1 MAQDVTRSWFAVLNN
16 PQDHGY
22 EGTPQAIC
30 EQLRDE
36 WIGDSTTR
44 SGAWAYCVSADNLPH
59 VHMVLEDA
67 VAMRFSVVKKS
78 YAIGCHLEPTRG
90 SKRQAEDYINKRHPY
105 DEKGEEVVC
114 IVRTGTIMG
123 APGKRNDLETIG
135 ALLEDGLN
143 PQQIMDNNFSFRRH
157 EKEIRSAYFRKLWK
171 ETPPIREVR
180 VHLFVGSSGSGKTH
194 KYVELCEE
202 VGEDDI
208 CLVTD
213 YSINGGMDHYSGE
226 SILFL
231 DEFKGQY
238 SYSTFLTLTDQY
250 KSQIHARYANIW
262 CLWSEVYITSVFPP
276 EDLYI
281 LMVPADRRGLDSRE
295 QMYRRITDISY
306 CYVVDGDYKRYT
318 IPMREY
324 KDYETLLA
332 QVPASIPPLFQF

>member
-16 PQDHGY
+16 PQDRGY

-44 SGAWAYCVSADNLPH
+44 SGAWAYCISADGLRH

-67 VAMRFSVVKKS
+67 VAMRFSAVKKS

-90 SKRQAEDYINKRHPY
+90 TKKQAEDYIQKKHPFE
-105 DEKGEEVVC
+105 EKGEKVVC
-114 IVRTGTIMG
+114 IVRAGTILG
-123 APGKRNDLETIG
+123 APGKRTDLETIG
-135 ALLEDGLN
+135 VLLEDGLT
-143 PQQIMDNNFSFRRH
+143 PQQIMDNNFSFRRY
-157 EKEIRSAYFRKLWK
+157 EREIKSAYFRRRWT
-171 ETPPIREVR
+171 ETPPMRDVA
-180 VHLFVGSSGSGKTH
+180 VHLLIGPSGSGKTH
-194 KYVELCEE
+194 KYVELCED
-202 VGEDDI
+202 VGEENI
-208 CLVTD
+208 CLVSD
-213 YSINGGMDHYSGE
+213 FAVGGLDHYEGE
-226 SILFL
+226 PILYI
-231 DEFKGQY
+231 DEYKGQY
-238 SYSTFLTLTDQY
+238 SYSTFLTLIDKY
-250 KSQIHARYANIW
+250 KAQIHARYSNVW
-262 CLWSEVYITSVFPP
+262 CLWNEVYITSVFPP

-332 QVPASIPPLFQF
+332 QVPASIPLLFQF